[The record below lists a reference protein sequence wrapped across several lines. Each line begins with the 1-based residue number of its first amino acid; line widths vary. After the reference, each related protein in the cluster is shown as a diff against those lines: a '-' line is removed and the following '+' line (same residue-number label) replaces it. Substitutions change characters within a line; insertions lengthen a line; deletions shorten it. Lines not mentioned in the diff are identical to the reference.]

1 MAQIGVLGQ
10 AILSN
15 PHTPLGTNYH
25 ENHYFLIKLI
35 LPACV
40 YKNKGTPFG
49 HPFGANNS
57 K

>member
-25 ENHYFLIKLI
+25 ENRYFLIKNDLR
-35 LPACV
+35 
-40 YKNKGTPFG
+40 FRRG
-49 HPFGANNS
+49 H
-57 K
+57 